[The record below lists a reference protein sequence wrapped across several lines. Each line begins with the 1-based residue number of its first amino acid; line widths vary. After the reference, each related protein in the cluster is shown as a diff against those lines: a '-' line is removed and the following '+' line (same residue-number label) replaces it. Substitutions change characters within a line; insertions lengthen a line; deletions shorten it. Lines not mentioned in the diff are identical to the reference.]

1 MERILYMK
9 NKLKWIHPA
18 LKNYHHSD
26 RAGWVACSCIQKGAR
41 KMRLIDAMR
50 QNDTF
55 TENLMPT
62 HSTSLDRCVDLFAG
76 IGSARNWSK
85 DEIESAFV
93 RAFEQEP
100 LIAMKILFWA
110 RDVRGGAGERHV
122 FRVITEYMDCNP
134 NYDWVLYKNIGLIPE
149 YGRWDDLFKLNE
161 EYVLDIIKH
170 ALLEHKNGLLAKWL
184 PRKGEFANKVRRY
197 LDMTPKAYRKLIVGL
212 SNTVEQKMCAKEWE
226 GITYEHVP
234 SVAMNKYRKAF
245 KRNDEQRFSDFINAV
260 VKGETSIKAGTL
272 FPYQLYQAYK
282 RRENEKAIE
291 AQWMNLP
298 NYMEG
303 NPHRILPMCDTSGS
317 MTTNY
322 GGFNTNLVPMDISVS
337 LGIYISERN
346 EGIFKDAFLTFS
358 RKPQMQYL
366 KGSFTARC
374 KQLEKAHW
382 EMNTN
387 LEAAFNL
394 LLRKGLEFNISQ
406 KNMPN
411 MILIISDMQFDR
423 CVRQPNSNALQM
435 IKNQYEASGYEFPK
449 VIFWN
454 VNARVGKMPVSYKDE
469 NTGIVSGC
477 SPAILTAILSGDSLT
492 PRDLMLRTINVPR
505 YEAIT
510 V

>member
-1 MERILYMK
+1 MDTCSKFTTVLTK
-9 NKLKWIHPA
+9 K
-18 LKNYHHSD
+18 D
-26 RAGWVACSCIQKGAR
+26 GWDSRRCIQKGAR
-41 KMRLIDAMR
+41 KMTTLIDAMR

-55 TENLMPT
+55 TENWMPT

-76 IGSARNWSK
+76 IGSARNWSE

-110 RDVRGGAGERHV
+110 RDVRGGAGERRV
-122 FRVITEYMDCNP
+122 FRVITKYMYRNP
-134 NYDWVLYKNIGLIPE
+134 NYAWALDKNMGLIPE
-149 YGRWDDLFKLNE
+149 YGRWDDLFPLSDKH
-161 EYVLDIIKH
+161 VLPMIKH

-184 PRKGEFANKVRRY
+184 PRKGAFANRVRRY
-197 LDMTPKAYRKLIVGL
+197 LEITPKAYRKLVVGL
-212 SNTVEQKMCAKEWE
+212 SNTVEQSMCAKDWDV
-226 GITYEHVP
+226 IKYESVP

-245 KRNDEQRFSDFINAV
+245 KRNDEVRFSAFIDAV
-260 VKGETSIKAGTL
+260 VKGETTIKAGVL

-282 RRENEKAIE
+282 REEDAKTIE

-317 MTTNY
+317 MMTGY
-322 GGFNTNLVPMDISVS
+322 GGHNTNLVPIDISVS

-358 RKPQMQYL
+358 NKPQLQYL

-374 KQLEKAHW
+374 KQLERAHW

-387 LEAAFNL
+387 LEAAFKLVLN
-394 LLRKGLEFNISQ
+394 KAVQNGISSDQ
-406 KNMPN
+406 MPN
-411 MILIISDMQFDR
+411 MILIISDMQFDS
-423 CVRQPNSNALQM
+423 CVSEPSDNALQM
-435 IKNQYEASGYEFPK
+435 IKNQYKASGYEFPK

-454 VNARVGKMPVSYKDE
+454 INARVGKMPVSYKDE

-477 SPAILTAILSGDSLT
+477 SPAILTAILSGESLT

-505 YEAIT
+505 YEAVT

>member
-1 MERILYMK
+1 MTT
-9 NKLKWIHPA
+9 
-18 LKNYHHSD
+18 
-26 RAGWVACSCIQKGAR
+26 
-41 KMRLIDAMR
+41 LIDAMR

-55 TENLMPT
+55 TENWMPT

-76 IGSARNWSK
+76 IGSARNWSE

-100 LIAMKILFWA
+100 LTAMKILFWA
-110 RDVRGGAGERHV
+110 RDVRGGAGERRV
-122 FRVITEYMDCNP
+122 FRVITKYMDSNP
-134 NYDWVLYKNIGLIPE
+134 NYDWALNKNIGLIPE
-149 YGRWDDLFKLNE
+149 YGRWDDLFPLNE
-161 EYVLDIIKH
+161 EHVLGMIKH
-170 ALLEHKNGLLAKWL
+170 ALLEHQNGLLAKWL

-197 LDMTPKAYRKLIVGL
+197 LGITPKAYRKLLVGL
-212 SNTVEQKMCAKEWE
+212 SNTVEQSMCAKEWD
-226 GITYEHVP
+226 GIKYESVP

-245 KRNDEQRFSDFINAV
+245 KRNDDVRFSAFIDAV

-317 MTTNY
+317 MTSNY
-322 GGFNTNLVPMDISVS
+322 GGHTTNLVPMDISVS

-358 RKPQMQYL
+358 GHPQLQYL

-374 KQLEKAHW
+374 KQLETAHW
-382 EMNTN
+382 SMNTN
-387 LEAAFNL
+387 LEAAFRLILN
-394 LLRKGLEFNISQ
+394 KAAENMITPDE
-406 KNMPN
+406 MPN
-411 MILIISDMQFDR
+411 MVLIISDMQFDS
-423 CVRQPNSNALQM
+423 CVVQPSSNALQM
-435 IKNQYEASGYEFPK
+435 IKRQYKESGYEFPK

-454 VNARVGKMPVSYKDE
+454 INARVGKMPVSYVDE

-477 SPAILTAILSGDSLT
+477 SPAILTSILSGENLT
-492 PRDLMLRTINVPR
+492 PRDLMLRTINTPR

-510 V
+510 I

>member
-1 MERILYMK
+1 MK
-9 NKLKWIHPA
+9 LVDA
-18 LKNYHHSD
+18 L
-26 RAGWVACSCIQKGAR
+26 
-41 KMRLIDAMR
+41 R

-76 IGSARNWSK
+76 IGSARNWSE

-110 RDVRGGAGERHV
+110 RDIRGGAGERRV
-122 FRVITEYMDCNP
+122 FRVITEYMNRNP
-134 NYDWVLYKNIGLIPE
+134 NYDWALYKNIGLIPE
-149 YGRWDDLFKLNE
+149 YGRWDDLFELNE
-161 EYVLDIIKH
+161 EYSLPMIEH
-170 ALLEHKNGLLAKWL
+170 ALLEHENGLLAKWL
-184 PRKGEFANKVRRY
+184 PRKGPFANKVRKF
-197 LDMTPKAYRKLIVGL
+197 LELTPKAYRKLVVGL
-212 SNTVEQKMCAKEWE
+212 SSTVEQNMCAKDWDT
-226 GITYEHVP
+226 IKYESVP
-234 SVAMNKYRKAF
+234 SVAMSKYKKAF
-245 KRNDEQRFSDFINAV
+245 KRNDDARFSAFIDAV
-260 VKGETSIKAGTL
+260 VKGETTIKAGVL

-282 RRENEKAIE
+282 RREEPMAIE

-298 NYMEG
+298 NYMED

-317 MTTNY
+317 MLGSYSGHNS
-322 GGFNTNLVPMDISVS
+322 NLVPIDISVS

-346 EGIFKDAFLTFS
+346 EGEFKDAFLTFS
-358 RKPQMQYL
+358 RNPQMQYL

-387 LEAAFNL
+387 LGAAFNL
-394 LLRKGLEFNISQ
+394 LLRKGLELNIPQ
-406 KNMPN
+406 NHMPN
-411 MILIISDMQFDR
+411 MILIISDMQFDS
-423 CVRQPNSNALQM
+423 CVYQPDSNALQM

-454 VNARVGKMPVSYKDE
+454 VNARVGKMPVSYKDK

-477 SPAILTAILSGDSLT
+477 SPALLTAILSGESLT